1 MKSMNAET
9 PCPGKMKK
17 PSRITDPKH
26 WVVIII
32 WGSTEQSR
40 KNWIKSFLEL
50 PRASVARD
58 CTIGWLVLC
67 HKVVDSFLSCAYP
80 PQSTSMCSIVYGI
93 CSSWQLG
100 DRQYPSLFLLQC
112 LQRYSVQYLPDSS
125 LACWIALVTLYGFP
139 LAVVHRGWRV
149 FKLISWGE
157 K

>member
-1 MKSMNAET
+1 MLKHHVLVRW
-9 PCPGKMKK
+9 KI

-40 KNWIKSFLEL
+40 RNWIKSFLEL

-58 CTIGWLVLC
+58 CTFGWLVLC
-67 HKVVDSFLSCAYP
+67 HKEVDSFLSRAYP
-80 PQSTSMCSIVYGI
+80 PQCTSMCSIVSGI

-112 LQRYSVQYLPDSS
+112 LHRYSVRYLPDSS
-125 LACWIALVTLYGFP
+125 LACWIALVLHMGFL
-139 LAVVHRGWRV
+139 LAVVHRGWGV